1 MGSGLTVDP
10 ALGSGQFADMREV
23 ATRDW
28 THLRRQERDH
38 GQRLTGEGHKLHLIA
53 FVLTVDVHNC
63 SDIATHQ
70 VFRWQIL
77 GQDDAIV
84 FFDHQAATGSC
95 FRTRSSSRLSS
106 LRAKVCPLGSR
117 NSTSKTSGA
126 TTSTTVPTC
135 PTVKPSAGLFT
146 NSATTSKSLTDDIR
160 LFISHRVDETR
171 KVFVRPDVPEAAQL
185 GSTLRVG

>member
-63 SDIATHQ
+63 SDIASHQ

-84 FFDHQAATGSC
+84 FFDHHQVYRPGYAVISRGAISPRSNCQMVLRRILLPSDVIDDASGRVINAA
-95 FRTRSSSRLSS
+95 RVLH
-106 LRAKVCPLGSR
+106 LGFVFDLCLMAFGEA
-117 NSTSKTSGA
+117 NDFA
-126 TTSTTVPTC
+126 EELLV
-135 PTVKPSAGLFT
+135 
-146 NSATTSKSLTDDIR
+146 NLTKNVRWQDG
-160 LFISHRVDETR
+160 
-171 KVFVRPDVPEAAQL
+171 KFVRAIRIVQTPDDSL
-185 GSTLRVG
+185 